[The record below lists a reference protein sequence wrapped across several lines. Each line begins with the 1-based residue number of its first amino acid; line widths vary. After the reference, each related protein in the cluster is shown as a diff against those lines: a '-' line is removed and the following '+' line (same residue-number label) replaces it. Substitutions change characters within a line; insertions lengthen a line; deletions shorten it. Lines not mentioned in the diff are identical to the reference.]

1 MRTEYIRGCIAGQ
14 ILMEGVHPSERKGWD
29 ATYDGSGEGRM
40 HIGARLRCH
49 SGACGWRGRSSRR
62 GAEAA
67 SVFVLVRRVLCAGHI
82 EQLMS
87 CVRMVRT
94 RLAILAR
101 VSISRCSPRSF
112 LPRACCILHISSV
125 LVRWSLLTHTS
136 FHRARPYWELSSHS
150 ASVQAVLR
158 ARVWGEV
165 VVMVRAAAKA
175 LVAPLAL
182 LQATAGL
189 PPSFGG
195 VLSLMYLAPWAYENR
210 CSFALRSLQA
220 PHFALSAEHVLS
232 RLSFAALYRHQL
244 YGIVNGVRRFERR
257 NLRNN
262 TPRATRDDDCG
273 AARVAPLGRIE
284 PSVALETILTS
295 LPSKVFIKAGDVCCI
310 CLEVTKN
317 PDPPLVGCRA

>member
-1 MRTEYIRGCIAGQ
+1 MRREYIRGDIAGQ
-14 ILMEGVHPSERKGWD
+14 ILVEGVHPSEHKGWD
-29 ATYDGSGEGRM
+29 ATHDGSGEGRM
-40 HIGARLRCH
+40 YIRCP
-49 SGACGWRGRSSRR
+49 CGWRGRSSRQRSRGRAGR
-62 GAEAA
+62 GAEAV
-67 SVFVLVRRVLCAGHI
+67 SVFVLARRVLCAGHI
-82 EQLMS
+82 EQLVS
-87 CVRMVRT
+87 CVRLVRT

-112 LPRACCILHISSV
+112 LPRACCILHVSSV

-150 ASVQAVLR
+150 APVQAVLR

-210 CSFALRSLQA
+210 CSYALRSL
-220 PHFALSAEHVLS
+220 
-232 RLSFAALYRHQL
+232 
-244 YGIVNGVRRFERR
+244 
-257 NLRNN
+257 
-262 TPRATRDDDCG
+262 
-273 AARVAPLGRIE
+273 
-284 PSVALETILTS
+284 
-295 LPSKVFIKAGDVCCI
+295 VC
-310 CLEVTKN
+310 T
-317 PDPPLVGCRA
+317 